1 MQVYDFLLDSS
12 RRFSDAEVLVASG
25 ERFTYADLHQ
35 ASTSLAASLEES
47 GVEPGDRVA
56 VLTDIPFD
64 YIVSYFGI
72 LLAGGVFVGLN
83 TQTSQRTVS
92 ALLCDSGTVA
102 ILTHRKFFKFL
113 PAGMANISSLKL
125 CAAPGGA
132 SLAGIAC
139 RDFSVMIHP
148 GVAGRFTPS
157 AVDSTAPAQIMYT
170 SGTTGKPKGVILTHA
185 NLLANT
191 RSTIQY
197 LGLTEHDSAMV
208 VMPFF
213 YSYGNS
219 VMLTHVAVGGKL
231 VVNQSLVYPNL
242 IIDQMLQEKVTGL
255 PGVPSTFSLLLHKST
270 FSTYR
275 FPALRYVTQ
284 AGGGMSPALLRE
296 LADVL
301 DGVPIYVMYG
311 QTEASPRLSFLEP
324 ADLFRKPGSIG
335 KAIPGVTLEV
345 LSPDGSPVKPG
356 ETGELVATG
365 ENVMAGYWQQPEAT
379 AEVLRDGKLWTGDLA
394 VADDEGFLYLVG
406 RKTEMIKSGAHR
418 ITPKEIEDV
427 LLEHRAVLESAVIG
441 ISDEILGELILACVV
456 LKQSESCTA
465 GELIRHCREI
475 LPSFKVPHRIEFC
488 ADFPRT
494 DSGKIRKP
502 VLKSRFSVGCEG

>member
-1 MQVYDFLLDSS
+1 
-12 RRFSDAEVLVASG
+12 
-25 ERFTYADLHQ
+25 
-35 ASTSLAASLEES
+35 
-47 GVEPGDRVA
+47 
-56 VLTDIPFD
+56 
-64 YIVSYFGI
+64 
-72 LLAGGVFVGLN
+72 
-83 TQTSQRTVS
+83 
-92 ALLCDSGTVA
+92 
-102 ILTHRKFFKFL
+102 
-113 PAGMANISSLKL
+113 
-125 CAAPGGA
+125 
-132 SLAGIAC
+132 
-139 RDFSVMIHP
+139 
-148 GVAGRFTPS
+148 
-157 AVDSTAPAQIMYT
+157 
-170 SGTTGKPKGVILTHA
+170 
-185 NLLANT
+185 
-191 RSTIQY
+191 
-197 LGLTEHDSAMV
+197 
-208 VMPFF
+208 
-213 YSYGNS
+213 
-219 VMLTHVAVGGKL
+219 
-231 VVNQSLVYPNL
+231 
-242 IIDQMLQEKVTGL
+242 
-255 PGVPSTFSLLLHKST
+255 
-270 FSTYR
+270 
-275 FPALRYVTQ
+275 
-284 AGGGMSPALLRE
+284 MSPALLRE